1 MWQTYAH
8 DYDEYYEGAQY
19 TPFDGQPSKTIDGQL
34 QKIIKNHPPKD
45 ILKISVGYL
54 DGEPQ
59 EGVVKT
65 TKTEYTIAPIFQR

>member
-34 QKIIKNHPPKD
+34 QKIIKNHTPSD
-45 ILKISVGYL
+45 ITRISIGYL
-54 DGEPQ
+54 EGEAQ
-59 EGVVKT
+59 EVIVKT
-65 TKTEYTIAPIFQR
+65 AKTEYIIAPIFQR